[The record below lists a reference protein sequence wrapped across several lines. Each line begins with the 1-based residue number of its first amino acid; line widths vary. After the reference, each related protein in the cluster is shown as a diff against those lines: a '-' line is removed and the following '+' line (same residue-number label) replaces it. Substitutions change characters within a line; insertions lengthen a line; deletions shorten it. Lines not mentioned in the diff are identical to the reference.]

1 MKHMATVLDIG
12 RRLFLHIALI
22 GVIGAKVISRARRA
36 IRWCCGMRHVRDGKY
51 VVLHAAD

>member
-1 MKHMATVLDIG
+1 MATVLDIG

-22 GVIGAKVISRARRA
+22 GVIGAKVIARARRA